1 MFRNTKAV
9 INLAAIG
16 YNIRKLQQLLPEG
29 RKMMGVVKA
38 DGYGHG
44 SVAVARKL
52 IEANVDYLMVALL
65 EEAMHLRENGIDI
78 PILVVGRVHPEDA
91 KIAAE
96 QGITLNVYEAEW
108 IKAVNNM
115 NLTTPLSIHIEF
127 ETGMNRTGVVS
138 KEALAS
144 LVKEVKRNPHIRIT
158 GAFTHF
164 ATADDVTNEHYQ
176 RQSTVYEEMLQTLT
190 DLYPYPLMTHTGN
203 SAAGIQYP
211 EQMKHYTRFGVSI
224 YGLYPSRH
232 IKILKNVE
240 LQEAFSLYSELVQVK
255 KVSKGEYIGYGAHY
269 TVEEDMW
276 IGTVP
281 IGYGD
286 GWSRALQGFHVLV
299 NGKEMP
305 IIGRVCMDSMM
316 IRLDQA
322 YEVGEKVTLIG
333 RDGEAVIEMDD
344 LAYHLNTINYEIPCM
359 LTSRIPR
366 LYEG

>member
-9 INLAAIG
+9 IDLAAIG
-16 YNIRKLQQLLPEG
+16 YNIRQLQNLLPKG

-65 EEAMHLRENGIDI
+65 EEAMHLRKHGIDT
-78 PILVVGRVHPEDA
+78 PILVVGRVQAEHA
-91 KIAAE
+91 QLAAE
-96 QGITLNVYEAEW
+96 NNITLNVFEADWLESLAGEVFQ
-108 IKAVNNM
+108 K
-115 NLTTPLSIHIEF
+115 PLSIHVEF
-127 ETGMNRTGVVS
+127 ETGMNRTGIVT
-138 KEALAS
+138 KEDLAS
-144 LVKEVKRNPHIRIT
+144 LVNAVKKHPNIQIT

-164 ATADDVTNEHYQ
+164 ATADDIESQHYKQQVIRYESLLEELTN
-176 RQSTVYEEMLQTLT
+176 
-190 DLYPYPLMTHTGN
+190 LYPYPIMTHTGN

-211 EQMKHYTRFGVSI
+211 KQMKQYTRFGVAI
-224 YGLYPSRH
+224 YGLYPSRQ
-232 IKILKNVE
+232 IKMLDHVE
-240 LQEAFSLYSELVQVK
+240 LKAAFSLYSELMQVK
-255 KVSKGEYIGYGAHY
+255 KVPKGSYIGYGAHY
-269 TVEEDMW
+269 EAEEDMW
-276 IGTVP
+276 VGTIP

-299 NGKEMP
+299 NGRKMP

-316 IRLDQA
+316 VKLDKA

-333 RDGEAVIEMDD
+333 RDGAETIEMDD
-344 LAYHLNTINYEIPCM
+344 LSNYLNTINYEIPCM

>member
-144 LVKEVKRNPHIRIT
+144 LVKEVKRNP
-158 GAFTHF
+158 
-164 ATADDVTNEHYQ
+164 
-176 RQSTVYEEMLQTLT
+176 
-190 DLYPYPLMTHTGN
+190 
-203 SAAGIQYP
+203 
-211 EQMKHYTRFGVSI
+211 
-224 YGLYPSRH
+224 
-232 IKILKNVE
+232 
-240 LQEAFSLYSELVQVK
+240 
-255 KVSKGEYIGYGAHY
+255 
-269 TVEEDMW
+269 
-276 IGTVP
+276 
-281 IGYGD
+281 
-286 GWSRALQGFHVLV
+286 
-299 NGKEMP
+299 
-305 IIGRVCMDSMM
+305 
-316 IRLDQA
+316 
-322 YEVGEKVTLIG
+322 
-333 RDGEAVIEMDD
+333 
-344 LAYHLNTINYEIPCM
+344 
-359 LTSRIPR
+359 
-366 LYEG
+366 